1 MISLKKLLKEGS
13 YGSSIL
19 PLGKVNLI
27 TGKCPIFN
35 IYDTYD
41 GTAEIWKTSSY
52 RMPSKS
58 QPPVTHKIVF
68 TSDKKPDKK
77 KGERETFYH
86 DQTRREFGTWELV
99 DFARVKDMK
108 KLAKYG
114 KVLNGYT
121 YK

>member
-13 YGSSIL
+13 YGSSSIL
-19 PLGKVNLI
+19 PLGKVDLI
-27 TGKCPIFN
+27 TGKNSLLGNIFDN
-35 IYDTYD
+35 YD
-41 GTAEIWKTSSY
+41 GTAEIWQARALVGGKY
-52 RMPSKS
+52 
-58 QPPVTHKIVF
+58 KIVF
-68 TSDKKPDKK
+68 TSDKNPDKK

-86 DQTRREFGTWELV
+86 DQTRREFGTCELV

>member
-27 TGKCPIFN
+27 TGANSLLGNIFDN
-35 IYDTYD
+35 YD
-41 GTAEIWKTSSY
+41 GTAEIWKERAPGSGKY
-52 RMPSKS
+52 
-58 QPPVTHKIVF
+58 KIVF
-68 TSDKKPDKK
+68 TSAKKPNKK
-77 KGERETFYH
+77 KGEKETFHH
-86 DQTRREFGTWELV
+86 DQTFREFGTWDLV